1 MTTPENPERLWA
13 AKYRDED
20 GFEYV
25 AVFEQP
31 EHAEGSHCHGTDA
44 RVQAYVREDVA
55 SDEARLFRDQR
66 NVLASKLATAED
78 EARLFRDQRNVLASK
93 LATAEDEATAL
104 RQERDALR
112 LAMKAAGGRIYL
124 LRGAL
129 CLIEG
134 DFSASS
140 ERAKIARDWDNAL
153 RDGTWTP
160 HVDPACRCGH
170 PASVHAVDDEE
181 RRQCLRGEC
190 DCGQYDHDA
199 AAAGKG
205 VG

>member
-25 AVFEQP
+25 TVFERP
-31 EHAEGSHCHGTDA
+31 EDAEGSHCHGTDA
-44 RVQAYVREDVA
+44 EVQAYVREDVA

-78 EARLFRDQRNVLASK
+78 DARLFRDQRNVLASR

-104 RQERDALR
+104 RRERDALR
-112 LAMKAAGGRIYL
+112 EHLRTVLLAFEEETSQGDGIREEHAPGYEAA
-124 LRGAL
+124 
-129 CLIEG
+129 
-134 DFSASS
+134 
-140 ERAKIARDWDNAL
+140 K
-153 RDGTWTP
+153 
-160 HVDPACRCGH
+160 
-170 PASVHAVDDEE
+170 
-181 RRQCLRGEC
+181 
-190 DCGQYDHDA
+190 

>member
-1 MTTPENPERLWA
+1 MTTPKNPERLWA

-55 SDEARLFRDQR
+55 A
-66 NVLASKLATAED
+66 V

-104 RQERDALR
+104 RRERDALR
-112 LAMKAAGGRIYL
+112 EHLRTVLLAFEEETSQGDGIREEHAPGYEAA
-124 LRGAL
+124 
-129 CLIEG
+129 
-134 DFSASS
+134 
-140 ERAKIARDWDNAL
+140 K
-153 RDGTWTP
+153 
-160 HVDPACRCGH
+160 
-170 PASVHAVDDEE
+170 
-181 RRQCLRGEC
+181 
-190 DCGQYDHDA
+190 